1 MPNWCEN
8 DVHIRGSADV
18 IKRYRDS
25 ILKDATGEYYPWL
38 STAPR
43 PELKDEAEVKAYT
56 ETECGNKTLFSFG
69 CRVINLEVVENNP
82 EELELHFMTAYSE
95 GENLCTDELF
105 PELSILHKYFE
116 PMNNYH
122 GFVHY
127 VKGVAIAQGHENGE
141 DQDTPWQMYDYKPWP
156 ADVNPLEEK
165 LKNYIKIPLDQLRP
179 IEELVEYLKEKQ

>member
-8 DVHIRGSADV
+8 DVLIRGSADV

-38 STAPR
+38 STAPL

-56 ETECGNKTLFSFG
+56 EKERGNKTLFSFG

-127 VKGVAIAQGHENGE
+127 VKGVVIAQGHE
-141 DQDTPWQMYDYKPWP
+141 TVKT
-156 ADVNPLEEK
+156 K
-165 LKNYIKIPLDQLRP
+165 TLRGRCTT
-179 IEELVEYLKEKQ
+179 ISLGRQA